1 MNIFSKLAEKSWLSI
16 AEDSE
21 PGHVTAAY
29 LYQPSG
35 FAGKTAL
42 KFFIAVVSVL
52 FFLFTITYL
61 SRSQYPDFQAL
72 AGEPWLPLTDSLP
85 LWINS
90 ALLLLASIFLQRSA
104 RINQPKENMASV
116 AKENKTAV
124 SVSATAINA
133 VFVYLVLAVIFSGA
147 FVFGQYLVW
156 QQLSQQ
162 GFLIY
167 SNPANSYFY
176 MLTAVHGLH
185 LLGGLLALVQ
195 VLVQFYR
202 KTSVK
207 VFQRSLGLC
216 AFYWH
221 YLFLLWMFL
230 FLLLTAS
237 PDTYNTIAA
246 ICGF

>member
-1 MNIFSKLAEKSWLSI
+1 MSIFSKLAEKPWLS
-16 AEDSE
+16 ADESSLAVDGV
-21 PGHVTAAY
+21 PAY
-29 LYQPSG
+29 APSG
-35 FAGKTAL
+35 FPAKTAL

-72 AGEPWLPLTDSLP
+72 AGEPWLPLTHSVQ
-85 LWINS
+85 LWFNS
-90 ALLLLASIFLQRSA
+90 AFLLLASIFLQLTAKDSNKAVKISGEA
-104 RINQPKENMASV
+104 REINGLL
-116 AKENKTAV
+116 
-124 SVSATAINA
+124 
-133 VFVYLVLAVIFSGA
+133 FYLVLAVIFSIA

-176 MLTAVHGLH
+176 MLTAVHGIH
-185 LLGGLLALVQ
+185 LLGGLLALIRVMVHFYLKSELA
-195 VLVQFYR
+195 VLR
-202 KTSVK
+202 
-207 VFQRSLGLC
+207 RSLGLC

-230 FLLLTAS
+230 FVLLTAS
-237 PDTYNTIAA
+237 PDTYNSIAA
-246 ICGF
+246 FCGF